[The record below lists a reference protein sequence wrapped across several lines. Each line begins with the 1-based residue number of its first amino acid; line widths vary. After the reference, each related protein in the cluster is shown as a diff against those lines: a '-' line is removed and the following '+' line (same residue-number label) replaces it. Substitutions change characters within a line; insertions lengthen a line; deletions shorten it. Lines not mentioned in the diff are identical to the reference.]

1 MKDLMHWLLVSA
13 VLVTAITNMKQYDL
27 IYKLDDRITTLEQT
41 K

>member
-1 MKDLMHWLLVSA
+1 MKDFLHWLLVSA

-27 IYKLDDRITTLEQT
+27 IYQLNERITALEQH